1 MTMRVSFEQEL
12 KQLNED
18 LIEMGRNVADS
29 IQQTMKA
36 FESNDRALAMKII
49 QNDRAINDMERS
61 IESQCLSLMLRQQPV
76 AKDLRHISMAL
87 KVVTDLERI
96 GDHAADIA
104 ELVLHLDDKKSETM
118 IQILPNMVE
127 SIQEMLQSA
136 IEAFIKKDIL
146 LAKKVEKQD
155 DIIDDYFNQAKNEIV
170 QMLRTVQGNED
181 KMVDLLMIAKYLERI
196 GDHAVN
202 VCEWTEFHDTGE
214 VKNHRIL

>member
-29 IQQTMKA
+29 IQQTMEA
-36 FESNDRALAMKII
+36 FENNDHDLAIKII
-49 QNDRAINDMERS
+49 QNDHSINEMERS
-61 IESQCLSLMLRQQPV
+61 IESQCLNMMLRQQPV
-76 AKDLRHISMAL
+76 ARDLRHISMAL

-104 ELVLHLDDKKSETM
+104 ELVLHLDDKQSETM
-118 IQILPNMVE
+118 IQILPNMVD
-127 SIQEMLQSA
+127 SVQEMLQSA

-170 QMLRTVQGNED
+170 QILRTVQGNED